1 MRFIIV
7 IIDVTCSVTYNG
19 RAADI
24 VVTSPRITYYGCYTN
39 ISYYTLSHGKGK
51 SVRFL

>member
-19 RAADI
+19 RAVDI
-24 VVTSPRITYYGCYTN
+24 IVTSSRITYYGCHTD
-39 ISYYTLSHGKGK
+39 ISYYTLSHGKEK